1 MKYLE
6 DNFGCSYN
14 LPINIVKVH
23 IFPVD
28 GSDCKM
34 HLTPSRSISINL
46 YSNVF
51 IGLALHIAILPA
63 CQRNTFRR
71 FWVSVKVFYH
81 QIRWWFQ
88 HDVSRSFSR
97 SNQAE
102 NFKRSLRIDFFL
114 RTTCSSKPLPSTENN
129 LTTTAFPTPWQN
141 EPKKKKLAQ
150 SPW

>member
-34 HLTPSRSISINL
+34 HLTPSRLISIYL

-71 FWVSVKVFYH
+71 F
-81 QIRWWFQ
+81 
-88 HDVSRSFSR
+88 
-97 SNQAE
+97 
-102 NFKRSLRIDFFL
+102 
-114 RTTCSSKPLPSTENN
+114 
-129 LTTTAFPTPWQN
+129 
-141 EPKKKKLAQ
+141 
-150 SPW
+150 